1 MRWSPTSWREALTL
15 FQRLSASITIGHSKT
30 FLYNPEWYYGKL
42 KQQIELASTN
52 LSDEM

>member
-30 FLYNPEWYYGKL
+30 FLYNPMVL
-42 KQQIELASTN
+42 R
-52 LSDEM
+52 